1 MNVRDLGLD
10 GVKEIVPAR
19 YGDARGY
26 FSETYNH
33 STSKVVLALKK
44 TRAVSP
50 MVGLLTRSGEV
61 VALKL

>member
-33 STSKVVLALKK
+33 KRFVDAGIELDWIQDNHYFSAAK
-44 TRAVSP
+44 
-50 MVGLLTRSGEV
+50 
-61 VALKL
+61 